1 MVSAEKPQCHTHFVR
16 VTMCFPSRPGRRN
29 IRPGI
34 GKTVKAEFYTRWKA
48 AAAWLLFVCQND
60 RQAA

>member
-16 VTMCFPSRPGRRN
+16 VTMCFPSRQGRWN

-34 GKTVKAEFYTRWKA
+34 GKTVKSRVSYSMESSRRLAAFYLRKT
-48 AAAWLLFVCQND
+48 
-60 RQAA
+60 